1 MQCKFSTYTQSRA
14 SIPKLSLY
22 GPFFLFFSLI
32 FRISY
37 ALYSY
42 LFQCNNELSFRRLLS
57 ENRLREVHNK
67 MFTGLTNLKTLWVET
82 FMSLHKT
89 VFTAVYINMHIYIYS
104 KRDFHRNLHGNAITC
119 VMQGSFDGLT
129 HIRTMWVHRITT
141 PHLFSRL
148 PFLWTRNRYSL
159 ANVKLFIES
168 RLRNNIATINCLCGI
183 YRNLVDIID
192 SFHLFSICSNRIGK
206 NLFFLDTDMME
217 NRKFRAYKKI

>member
-1 MQCKFSTYTQSRA
+1 MIILLSSSPNHFFFRKKKRIISVQCKFSTYTQSRA

-89 VFTAVYINMHIYIYS
+89 VFTAVYINMHISIYI
-104 KRDFHRNLHGNAITC
+104 RNVIFTGTC
-119 VMQGSFDGLT
+119 TGM
-129 HIRTMWVHRITT
+129 
-141 PHLFSRL
+141 P
-148 PFLWTRNRYSL
+148 
-159 ANVKLFIES
+159 
-168 RLRNNIATINCLCGI
+168 
-183 YRNLVDIID
+183 
-192 SFHLFSICSNRIGK
+192 
-206 NLFFLDTDMME
+206 
-217 NRKFRAYKKI
+217 